1 MNKLP
6 LVGKRKPNHFL
17 EAGNMYEPT
26 AGAHNPVPATPL
38 CSYHATEFTQ
48 TSLLFAQ
55 FSREFLI
62 SDKSLGR
69 TARPT

>member
-1 MNKLP
+1 
-6 LVGKRKPNHFL
+6 
-17 EAGNMYEPT
+17 MYEPT
-26 AGAHNPVPATPL
+26 AGAHNPVSA
-38 CSYHATEFTQ
+38 CNGVTQ
-48 TSLLFAQ
+48 TGLLFAQ

>member
-1 MNKLP
+1 
-6 LVGKRKPNHFL
+6 
-17 EAGNMYEPT
+17 MYEPT

-38 CSYHATEFTQ
+38 WSYHATVFTQ

-62 SDKSLGR
+62 SDKSLGS

>member
-1 MNKLP
+1 MLDDSSQISFWRLETCMSP
-6 LVGKRKPNHFL
+6 LQ
-17 EAGNMYEPT
+17 EPIT
-26 AGAHNPVPATPL
+26 Q
-38 CSYHATEFTQ
+38 CQHATVFTQ
-48 TSLLFAQ
+48 TGLLFAQ